1 MAQLFNIDIT
11 KLVSDLLPS
20 NKRTTYIKTL
30 SSGLLSAFNRMYQIF
45 YKFMIGD
52 TSATTWSAGTYTAG
66 AHVKYKDGSVYE
78 CMVASTTAEP
88 TASTDWLRI
97 LDSFIG
103 SDESQNFNATKL
115 ELEYAL
121 NKRFGTTYV
130 NPPSNSPIYISN
142 ITPPVIVFRVGGIE
156 SISSSSYNNGSDSFV
171 INDYSFPLPAN
182 FTINIQTAT
191 YNALGTTKE
200 KIVRMFVDRYV
211 AIGLT
216 YTITTYP

>member
-1 MAQLFNIDIT
+1 
-11 KLVSDLLPS
+11 
-20 NKRTTYIKTL
+20 
-30 SSGLLSAFNRMYQIF
+30 
-45 YKFMIGD
+45 
-52 TSATTWSAGTYTAG
+52 
-66 AHVKYKDGSVYE
+66 
-78 CMVASTTAEP
+78 
-88 TASTDWLRI
+88 
-97 LDSFIG
+97 
-103 SDESQNFNATKL
+103 L

-130 NPPSNSPIYISN
+130 NPPSVSPIYISN

-171 INDYSFPLPAN
+171 IDDYSFPLPAN

-191 YNALGTTKE
+191 YNALGSTKE

-216 YTITTYP
+216 YTITPY